1 MELEFGKKVRVG
13 NFYILKHSKSLT
25 KKEQKLLRSASGIP
39 ADVQAHLDRMSLP
52 YIKVATVT
60 ESWCIE
66 FVMGMAFFNALNSVN
81 VVMDGEGN
89 RQLYGV
95 EAKNI
100 EAMIVSMFADT
111 SVVGDFEY
119 QKGKQELLSEF
130 LERASKE
137 SVDNS
142 DEKESAK
149 ALDDV
154 AKMEETRGKIIK
166 ISEGAKGISE

>member
-100 EAMIVSMFADT
+100 EAMIVAMFADT

-137 SVDNS
+137 AVDDT
-142 DEKESAK
+142 DEQESAK

-154 AKMEETRGKIIK
+154 AKMEETRGRLIN
-166 ISEGAKGISE
+166 ISEGVKEISK